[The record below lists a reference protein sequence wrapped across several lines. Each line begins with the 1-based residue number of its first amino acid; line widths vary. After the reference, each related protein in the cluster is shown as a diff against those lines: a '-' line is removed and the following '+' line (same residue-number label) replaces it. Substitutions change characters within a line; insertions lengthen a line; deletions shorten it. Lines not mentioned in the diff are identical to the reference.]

1 MIKAQNLV
9 AGQWQDNLKA
19 PTFCTL
25 NPITNKPL
33 PTQFQEASS
42 SQIHDTLIKASTIY
56 ESYASTSFKVRIE
69 FLQSIQK
76 ELNKSSNDILKTY
89 QEESALPSPR
99 AEGEFQRTIDQIQR
113 YIELLEEGTFIQ
125 PKINTSGPDLRK
137 ILYPIGPI
145 AVFGASN
152 FPLAFSTAGGD
163 TISVLASGCPLI
175 VKAHPY
181 HAGTSALVAEAILK
195 AISYCGLPKE
205 IFSHLGGVSH
215 RIGGELVSHPLLKG
229 VGFTGSL
236 SGGKALYD
244 LAQKR
249 EEPIPVFAEMGSV
262 NPILITEKRLL
273 TDKNLSETLANSI
286 AQGTG
291 QFCTNPG
298 MIILCDPQGISK
310 ITSKVIDHLSKMILP
325 PMVHINIEKNY
336 LLQLD
341 KLQENEAVTLVRTS
355 SSNSAIGVVSAED
368 VLKNKKLTEEIF
380 GPFSLFVECKSMN
393 QLKDLV
399 KIIPGQ
405 LTATILAHKDDHSE
419 LVPLVT
425 QLKNK
430 VGRLLFEG
438 VPTGVA
444 VNQAMQHGGPY
455 PASTDGRYTSIGT
468 DAIYRWLRPI
478 TFQDC
483 PNTLLPPILQ
493 NENPL
498 KIYRLINGQ
507 ITKDTL

>member
-1 MIKAQNLV
+1 
-9 AGQWQDNLKA
+9 
-19 PTFCTL
+19 
-25 NPITNKPL
+25 
-33 PTQFQEASS
+33 
-42 SQIHDTLIKASTIY
+42 
-56 ESYASTSFKVRIE
+56 
-69 FLQSIQK
+69 
-76 ELNKSSNDILKTY
+76 
-89 QEESALPSPR
+89 
-99 AEGEFQRTIDQIQR
+99 
-113 YIELLEEGTFIQ
+113 
-125 PKINTSGPDLRK
+125 
-137 ILYPIGPI
+137 
-145 AVFGASN
+145 
-152 FPLAFSTAGGD
+152 
-163 TISVLASGCPLI
+163 
-175 VKAHPY
+175 
-181 HAGTSALVAEAILK
+181 
-195 AISYCGLPKE
+195 
-205 IFSHLGGVSH
+205 
-215 RIGGELVSHPLLKG
+215 
-229 VGFTGSL
+229 
-236 SGGKALYD
+236 
-244 LAQKR
+244 
-249 EEPIPVFAEMGSV
+249 
-262 NPILITEKRLL
+262 
-273 TDKNLSETLANSI
+273 
-286 AQGTG
+286 
-291 QFCTNPG
+291 
-298 MIILCDPQGISK
+298 
-310 ITSKVIDHLSKMILP
+310 MILP

-336 LLQLD
+336 LQQLD
-341 KLQENEAVTLVRTS
+341 KLQENEAVKLVRTS

-444 VNQAMQHGGPY
+444 VNQAMHHGGPY

-507 ITKDTL
+507 LTKDTL